1 MPAPSQTK
9 LTTGASSLRGMR
21 EDLADFISRI
31 TPEETP
37 FYTWAGSTT
46 AYNDLAH
53 DWQKLNLREGQKNAQ
68 PEGNIWAATAPKR
81 TTRLTNVCQ
90 IMSEIAVVSRTSE
103 VVRKA
108 GRSSELDY
116 QVLEKGVELRFDVEF
131 GLLSNQVKVAT
142 DPRELAGIKT
152 WAGHFSGGAGATA
165 PTGDGLTATTP
176 GTTRNLDIDDLNK
189 YLRDAWISGGRIDT
203 LMMHPTQK
211 LLFDELPTGANL
223 AEVQENVN
231 RRMGREGVPLV
242 TTVSVW
248 KSAFGEIQLV
258 MNRHMLES
266 DILGLD
272 GRPSVRPKKA
282 PLVNSNFVRG
292 KTEFNHDGR
301 SAAIT
306 WEGTLQV
313 PNPDAVIL
321 WSGLNTLLNT

>member
-1 MPAPSQTK
+1 MAAPSDTK

-21 EDLADFISRI
+21 EDLANFISRI
-31 TPEETP
+31 TPEDTP
-37 FYTWAGSTT
+37 FYSWCGSAT

-53 DWQKLNLREGQKNAQ
+53 DWQTLVLRDGAKNAQ
-68 PEGNIWAATAPKR
+68 AEGDVFTPTAVKR

-90 IMSEIAVVSRTSE
+90 IMREIASVSGTSE

-108 GRSSELDY
+108 GRDSEIDY
-116 QVLEKGVELRFDVEF
+116 QVLNKAIELRFDVEEA
-131 GLLSNQVKVAT
+131 LLSARIKKAT

-152 WAGHFSGGAGATA
+152 WAGHFSGGAGATPPTSDGATA
-165 PTGDGLTATTP
+165 PTA

-189 YLRDAWISGGRIDT
+189 YMRDAWVAGARIDT

-211 LLFDELPTGANL
+211 LLFDELPTSANL

-231 RRMGREGVPLV
+231 PTGAPFT
-242 TTVSVW
+242 TTVSIW
-248 KSAFGEIQLV
+248 RSAFGTVRLV

-272 GRPSVRPKKA
+272 SRSNVRPKKA
-282 PLVNSNFVRG
+282 PLVGRNFVR
-292 KTEFNHDGR
+292 KMPQLNFDGQ
-301 SAAIT
+301 AEAVI

-321 WSGLNTLLNT
+321 WSGLNTILNT